1 MSQRILNVLGLA
13 FLLTAGSLVAG
24 VSPAFAC
31 HEATGWCC
39 EEHTCCYFENNVY
52 QRCIEIE

>member
-24 VSPAFAC
+24 VTPAFAC
-31 HEATGWCC
+31 HENTGWCC
-39 EEHTCCYFENNVY
+39 VDHTCCYFKDNVN
-52 QRCIEIE
+52 QGCIELE